1 MTVRLT
7 PAVYKF
13 LTGDE
18 DEYNRLQ
25 NVLEDLMKENTT
37 LARYEYSMRP
47 FVRE

>member
-7 PAVYKF
+7 PAVYRI

-18 DEYNRLQ
+18 DEYSRLQ

-37 LARYEYSMRP
+37 LAKYEHSIL
-47 FVRE
+47 RECI